1 MLWKGN
7 RTKAA
12 YTEQMYRLQ
21 HITFQQGM
29 SLQRDLHQKL
39 GNVKKYRPCFSFSTR
54 KKVEIHN
61 QRIFGT
67 EKITHKIRTG
77 SNLAQ
82 QKKMLSLFNGKP
94 FCQSS
99 LSAARFVWVFGFFCF
114 LGFFWRVG
122 GVAGRVVGGVP
133 AGRDTCGCREGRGW
147 GRCPRGQRCHRG
159 DRDAAPPDHTDPAA
173 RLPASPILGTA
184 ANRRASPPQI

>member
-1 MLWKGN
+1 MSSCTQYKKARPTMLWKGN

-99 LSAARFVWVFGFFCF
+99 LSAARFGIFLGGGGFFLLFWGCTGGTGHLWLQGGPG
-114 LGFFWRVG
+114 LG
-122 GVAGRVVGGVP
+122 AMP
-133 AGRDTCGCREGRGW
+133 AGTAVS
-147 GRCPRGQRCHRG
+147 PRGQGCCTS
-159 DRDAAPPDHTDPAA
+159 A
-173 RLPASPILGTA
+173 
-184 ANRRASPPQI
+184 

>member
-77 SNLAQ
+77 SNSAQ

-99 LSAARFVWVFGFFCF
+99 LSAAQ
-114 LGFFWRVG
+114 FFWGGAGRVG
-122 GVAGRVVGGVP
+122 GCAGGTGHLWLRGGTGPGAMP
-133 AGRDTCGCREGRGW
+133 AGTAVS
-147 GRCPRGQRCHRG
+147 PRGQGCCTPRQRLAG
-159 DRDAAPPDHTDPAA
+159 APGQLLDHTHPTPQ
-173 RLPASPILGTA
+173 LSPSPIFGIA
-184 ANRRASPPQI
+184 ANRCASPPQI

>member
-67 EKITHKIRTG
+67 EKITHKIR
-77 SNLAQ
+77 
-82 QKKMLSLFNGKP
+82 
-94 FCQSS
+94 
-99 LSAARFVWVFGFFCF
+99 
-114 LGFFWRVG
+114 
-122 GVAGRVVGGVP
+122 
-133 AGRDTCGCREGRGW
+133 
-147 GRCPRGQRCHRG
+147 
-159 DRDAAPPDHTDPAA
+159 
-173 RLPASPILGTA
+173 
-184 ANRRASPPQI
+184 NRK